1 MTSFLNSP
9 GKERLKNSSIPD
21 DAQSLIDQR
30 KRQRTV
36 GVGLLAVENL
46 VDAGLLAGGEKL

>member
-9 GKERLKNSSIPD
+9 GKERLKNNSIPD
-21 DAQSLIDQR
+21 DAQSLSDQR
-30 KRQRTV
+30 KRQRIV